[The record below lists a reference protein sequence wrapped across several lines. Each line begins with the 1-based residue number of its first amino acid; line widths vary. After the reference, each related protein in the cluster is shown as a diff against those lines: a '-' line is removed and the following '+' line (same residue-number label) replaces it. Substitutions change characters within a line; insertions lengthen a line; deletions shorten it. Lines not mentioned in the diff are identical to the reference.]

1 MPYRVIPGGAS
12 SSRVYLVDGGGNGDY
27 QSVQAAINAAH
38 TQAPTA
44 EERWLVLVGPGAY
57 VESLTLYDYVDVSGL
72 APGPAAIVQAP
83 VGQYALATP
92 ASCWLSNLRLSG
104 STDPL
109 LLLNASGI
117 ELVLDTVVVYESN
130 PGVAALKVT
139 ANCTLRLRNCDIQ
152 AGGYALRLA
161 AGTARLYDSRLCH
174 NHSNA
179 GAATEQALLVEAGT
193 LLAERCAIENT
204 SPAGS
209 AVKFS
214 ANPTQARLLH
224 CSLRKASG
232 SIAVEAAVAC
242 PNASVAGCALN
253 GTVHANVGVSVG
265 NDVDVSV

>member
-12 SSRVYLVDGGGNGDY
+12 SSRTYLVDGGGNGDY
-27 QSVQAAINAAH
+27 ATIQAAINAAH
-38 TQAPTA
+38 EQEPTA
-44 EERWLVLVGPGAY
+44 EGRWLVLVGPGVY
-57 VESLTLYDYVDVSGL
+57 TESLTLYDYVDVSGL
-72 APGPAAIVQAP
+72 APGPAAIIQAP
-83 VGQYALATP
+83 EAQYAVATP

-104 STDPL
+104 TTDPL
-109 LLLNASGI
+109 LLLNTAEI
-117 ELVLDTVVVYESN
+117 ELVLDTVVIEEDD
-130 PGVAALKVT
+130 PGVAALKIT
-139 ANCTLRLRNCDIQ
+139 ADCTLRLRNCDIQ

-161 AGTARLYDSRLCH
+161 AGSARLYDSRLCH
-174 NHSNA
+174 DHADA

-232 SIAVEAAVAC
+232 SYAVEAALAC
-242 PNASVAGCALN
+242 PNASVVGCALN
-253 GTVHANVGVSVG
+253 ASVHANVGVSVG
-265 NDVDVSV
+265 NDVDASV